1 MRTRK
6 SGKAVAVATALAAF
20 VAWAAPASAQ
30 SEESSPP
37 TEAAAVPDPSASEP
51 APAPSWPAEDSETPA
66 PAAYSGD
73 APDYEIGPAD
83 MVRVTVWRSP
93 ELSAEVP
100 VRPDGRISV
109 PLLGD
114 VAASGLTTSALREK
128 IASGLSEYVTA
139 PDVTVV
145 VTQVNSKVV
154 FLVGEVA
161 RPTAVPLNRRMRV
174 LDAISM
180 AGGFTPF
187 ADKGDVKVLRSL
199 PDGSVEEHEFDYG
212 KFVKGKKPESNLVL
226 EPGDTIVVPD

>member
-1 MRTRK
+1 MRIAIDGRISLTTL
-6 SGKAVAVATALAAF
+6 AIVAVVTSALAAG
-20 VAWAAPASAQ
+20 AQ
-30 SEESSPP
+30 
-37 TEAAAVPDPSASEP
+37 TEAASAAESAAERAAEPEP
-51 APAPSWPAEDSETPA
+51 AASWPAETTQPA
-66 PAAYSGD
+66 TGSLAGD
-73 APDYEIGPAD
+73 APDYTIGSAD
-83 MVRVTVWRSP
+83 MVRIAVWRNP

-114 VAASGLTTSALREK
+114 VAASGLTTTELRK
-128 IASGLSEYVTA
+128 RIAAGLSEYVTA

-161 RPTAVPLNRRMRV
+161 RSTALPLNRQMRV
-174 LDAISM
+174 LDAIAM

-187 ADKGDVKVLRSL
+187 ADKGDIKILRPL
-199 PDGSVEEHEFDYG
+199 PDGSVEEHEFNYG

-226 EPGDTIVVPD
+226 QPGDTIVVPD